1 MMHQTFSATSRKLL
15 QNISN
20 QFNRGSQS
28 LEPCLPVLASFKR
41 NAQKWK
47 KRLIKKEER
56 KETVYQHAGE
66 NTKRADRVYAWGY
79 AGTGALGVPTF
90 VEPEGNQN
98 PVISRNRPYRL
109 RRLDE
114 HNIKVKEVACGFG
127 FTLYMCKAP
136 QGPMLLGCGINTD
149 SQLGYMQGKH
159 GQGRLDYVISPAEI
173 KLPFVHPTTT
183 EVRLAAAGRAH
194 SVLVTDKEGAFS
206 LGNNSCGQCGRTV
219 VEGEEFSGS
228 QIINKVPVPGN
239 VEQVV
244 CGNEHT
250 LFLTEDGEVYSCGLG
265 ADGQTGLGH
274 YNSESKPTLVKG
286 DIEKEKIVQLAS
298 VAETVMA
305 ISEKGDIF
313 GWGNNEYNQLSV
325 ITEEMQVNVPRHLPF
340 KNVGKVTRV
349 AVGGT
354 ICGILNDEGQVYVWG
369 YGVLGKGPK
378 LEQSHSP
385 TLIPEILFGR
395 NEFTSDTT
403 VVDLKAGMHYFV
415 AQTDTNE
422 LYSWGNNRHG
432 HLGLGHADAQFFPFK
447 VSVPAEVFKFACG
460 VDHMVAL
467 TKAFA

>member
-239 VEQVV
+239 VEQISIPLQVV

-305 ISEKGDIF
+305 IS
-313 GWGNNEYNQLSV
+313 
-325 ITEEMQVNVPRHLPF
+325 
-340 KNVGKVTRV
+340 
-349 AVGGT
+349 
-354 ICGILNDEGQVYVWG
+354 DEGQVYVWG